1 MLSVQASDGGAA
13 YQVGAVEMVKSG
25 KIWDVY

>member
-1 MLSVQASDGGAA
+1 MLSVQASDGGAV